1 MANHRTKHAETPLSE
16 LLRAPQG
23 VVDVTA
29 IETDADPGYP
39 GDGKDDA
46 DEEREEL
53 EPELDDLQERLYAQ
67 GRVNPESAR
76 RLLLILQGLDTS
88 GKGGVIRHAVG
99 MVDPQGIR
107 LRAFKAPTE
116 EERKHHFL
124 WRIEQALPGVGLI
137 GVFDRSHYED
147 VLIGRVENLAP
158 REEIER
164 RYDEINAFEAGLVA
178 QGYVLIKCLL
188 HISADEQKGRLEE
201 RLDNPDKHWKYN
213 PGDLGTRMKWDDY
226 MEAFSVMLERCNPDA
241 APWYVIPSDKKWYR
255 DWAVTELM
263 REKLAALDLTW
274 PTAEFD
280 VEEEKRRLA
289 AT

>member
-29 IETDADPGYP
+29 IETDADPGYQ

-67 GRVNPESAR
+67 GRVNPESAP

>member
-29 IETDADPGYP
+29 IETDADPGYQ

-46 DEEREEL
+46 DEEREDL

-67 GRVNPESAR
+67 GRVNPESAP

>member
-67 GRVNPESAR
+67 GRVNPESAP

-164 RYDEINAFEAGLVA
+164 RYDEINAFEEGLVA

>member
-178 QGYVLIKCLL
+178 QGHVLIKCLL

>member
-29 IETDADPGYP
+29 IETDADPGYQ

-67 GRVNPESAR
+67 GRVNPESAP

-274 PTAEFD
+274 PTAECD

>member
-29 IETDADPGYP
+29 IETDADPGYQ

-67 GRVNPESAR
+67 GRVNPESAP

-164 RYDEINAFEAGLVA
+164 RYDEINAFEEGLVA